1 MERNTGVA
9 TNGTP
14 APYGRACT
22 NCARAKCRCIY
33 RSDGAD
39 CERCHRLKK
48 ECVPSVSTRKRNGK
62 RAHVSRAAQLEA
74 KLEDLVTLLRH
85 QAGPADKPPSPADTA
100 GNVSA
105 GTPTT
110 NAPSNVSHTA
120 ESSPRPATC
129 IPTILPRQ
137 QPDCPPGKLRPAPI
151 FRGSLIG
158 SAFESPANTQ
168 PTPPPPLESASIPSC
183 VYQPTALEAEENLTT
198 FRKCLLIFLPFIHLP
213 ETMTSQKLR
222 EIYPFLWF
230 NIMTITCK
238 NADRRLVMSD
248 AVRKFLAQKMVVD
261 HEKSLDLL
269 LGLLVMMGWTHYH
282 LKKEKPILSVLASLA
297 KSLVYDLGLNK
308 VPGEPD
314 IAACLKTSFHPPP
327 REKTIEEKR
336 AVLTCFYLTSQ
347 ISHSL
352 KRLDALIWT
361 PHMDEFLQSL
371 SQKREWEGDD
381 LLVAQ
386 VKIQLTLEQ
395 LTRATSQSPDPPGYY
410 LSALRTQLQSIKTQ
424 LPHHLQQ
431 NDIILSHMSFA
442 ELAIHEAALAKPKSP
457 ASGTIPDLQRYEAME
472 GCLSAVKDWF
482 DRHFSIPSY
491 VYIGMT
497 FGYWCHMAHCMLA
510 LYRISVLEDPAW
522 DRRAVRNK
530 IDLLSICDQ
539 LKTGFEQ
546 VAAQRLLDGGLAV
559 EEDGFSKF
567 IRMLRTIKS
576 NWAAELA
583 AIDKS
588 AALSSNAPT
597 EPFLDGLNV
606 PFFQPD
612 DSEAW
617 IAGLFDINWEA

>member
-1 MERNTGVA
+1 MEPNTSAISG
-9 TNGTP
+9 NP

-39 CERCHRLKK
+39 CERCHRLGK
-48 ECVPSVSTRKRNGK
+48 ECVPSVSVRKRNGK

-85 QAGPADKPPSPADTA
+85 QAGPADKPSPPVGTA
-100 GNVSA
+100 GNVSV
-105 GTPTT
+105 GTPAT

-120 ESSPRPATC
+120 ESSPRSATC
-129 IPTILPRQ
+129 LPAAIPRQ
-137 QPDCPPGKLRPAPI
+137 QPNCTVSKPQPVAI
-151 FRGSLIG
+151 FRGPFVGGI
-158 SAFESPANTQ
+158 FESPTTAQ
-168 PTPPPPLESASIPSC
+168 PTPPPPLESASMPSC

-198 FRKCLLIFLPFIHLP
+198 FRKYLLIFFPFIHLP
-213 ETMTSQKLR
+213 EATTSKRLR

-230 NIMTITCK
+230 NIMTVTCK
-238 NADRRLVMSD
+238 NADRRIVMSD
-248 AVRKFLAQKMVVD
+248 AARKFMAQKMVVE

-269 LGLLVMMGWTHYH
+269 LGLLVIMGWTHYH

-336 AVLTCFYLTSQ
+336 AVLACFYLTSQ
-347 ISHSL
+347 IAHSL

-371 SQKREWEGDD
+371 SQKKEWEGDD

-386 VKIQLTLEQ
+386 VRIQLTLEQ

-410 LSALRTQLQSIKTQ
+410 LSALQVQLQNIKTQ

-431 NDIILSHMSFA
+431 NDIVLSHISYT
-442 ELAIHEAALAKPKSP
+442 ELVIHEAGLAKPKSP

-472 GCLSAVKDWF
+472 GCLSAVRDWF

-491 VYIGMT
+491 VYVGLT

-510 LYRISVLEDPAW
+510 LYRISVLDDPAW

-530 IDLLSICDQ
+530 IDLLGVCDR

-546 VAAQRLLDGGLAV
+546 VAAQRLLDGGLTV

-567 IRMLRTIKS
+567 NRMLRTIKS
-576 NWAAELA
+576 SWAAELA
-583 AIDKS
+583 AIDGS
-588 AALSSNAPT
+588 AAQSSNPPV

-606 PFFQPD
+606 PLFQPD